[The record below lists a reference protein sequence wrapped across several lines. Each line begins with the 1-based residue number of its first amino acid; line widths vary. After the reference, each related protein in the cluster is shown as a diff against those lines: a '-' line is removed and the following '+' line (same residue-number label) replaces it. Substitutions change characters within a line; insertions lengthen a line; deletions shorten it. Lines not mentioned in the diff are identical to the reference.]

1 MATEKLHNQSVTRKS
16 RERVGSNVREEGFIM
31 KPWRTIHN
39 PRLAY
44 DATEE
49 PVVFF
54 YVTAHD
60 GQRVFSVEGCGQPHC
75 LLP

>member
-1 MATEKLHNQSVTRKS
+1 
-16 RERVGSNVREEGFIM
+16 M